1 MDLSQILSMCCWVTS
16 HMSRSLELGGTAQS
30 LSDQTPSLVTRR
42 ADGTGGDFACNLLLL
57 AKYVTLYC

>member
-1 MDLSQILSMCCWVTS
+1 MCCWVTS